1 MNKRI
6 LMALAAAALSAPAWG
21 QAPAATQPG
30 ATASPAPQAPGGWG
44 GRGGRGPHGG
54 MMGGGGPGGG
64 MMDGW
69 GGGMGGWGGGMMGY
83 GGWERLPDLT
93 GDQRNKITA
102 IRRELRTRQFALMDT
117 MHDQM
122 WTVNPYRGG
131 KFDEQ
136 AARKAYDA
144 MEKAHRQMFENSLDA
159 QKRIDALLTP
169 QQRQQLERWRGG

>member
-6 LMALAAAALSAPAWG
+6 LMALAAAAALSAPAWG
-21 QAPAATQPG
+21 QAPATTQPR
-30 ATASPAPQAPGGWG
+30 ATPTPPPGERGDRAERGERGGWG
-44 GRGGRGPHGG
+44 PRGG
-54 MMGGGGPGGG
+54 MMGGWDGGMMMGGG
-64 MMDGW
+64 MM
-69 GGGMGGWGGGMMGY
+69 GGGMMGY
-83 GGWERLPDLT
+83 GGWERLTDLT
-93 GDQRNKITA
+93 SDQRTKITT
-102 IRRELRTRQFALMDT
+102 IRRELRTKQFALMDR
-117 MHDQM
+117 MHDEM
-122 WTVNPYRGG
+122 ATVNTYRGG